1 VELLIKPNSAVLSA
15 HTHTPLKAAT
25 YAHSLKGVELLIKA
39 GADVNAGHP
48 LTALMLAAI
57 AGYTDCIKCL
67 LKAGADANIPENNG
81 TVPVE
86 IAAIQGCQ
94 ECVEI
99 LFPVTT
105 PLARVADWS
114 IGGITQY
121 AKLTRSNP
129 QDHLLQEDGKPDFE
143 ADGDAAFS
151 ERDYARALSLY
162 TKALETEPDNLTLY
176 VKMSLCSL
184 HTGDKGKALDDAGT
198 YKGMQPNL

>member
-57 AGYTDCIKCL
+57 AGYTNCIKCL
-67 LKAGADANIPENNG
+67 LKAGADANIPDNNG

-121 AKLTRSNP
+121 AKLTRSSP
-129 QDHLLQEDGKPDFE
+129 QVWVNVQILEFISCPYDISDFQ
-143 ADGDAAFS
+143 
-151 ERDYARALSLY
+151 LSVLFRIICSRRMV
-162 TKALETEPDNLTLY
+162 NLILRQM
-176 VKMSLCSL
+176 VMPHSL
-184 HTGDKGKALDDAGT
+184 KGIMLVR
-198 YKGMQPNL
+198 